1 MMVSD
6 EYAASRREPSPLWRH
21 PLTLD
26 RRRRER
32 EAYDR
37 MVLRV
42 RWFCAGVGAA
52 LVMLVGMTLVDCL
65 TRLGGHC

>member
-1 MMVSD
+1 MVSD
-6 EYAASRREPSPLWRH
+6 EYAAPRRKPAPLWRH

-26 RRRRER
+26 RRQSSR

-42 RWFCAGVGAA
+42 RWFCLGVGAG
-52 LVMLVGMTLVDCL
+52 LVMLIGTTLVDCL